1 MNEQTPGMVVKHRFV
16 IRDDSDEGTKKRK
29 GRPFKSYLSYT
40 DRQAAADKF
49 QYSGMVGY
57 MGNEE
62 KTSHLFGKDS
72 DSLGKEEKEYVKK
85 AFDEADKKGLPMWQ
99 TVISFD
105 NEWLS
110 ENGLYDKES
119 GRVRSDKLM
128 DYSRSF
134 MTKIE
139 EKEGIETI
147 WAGAVHYNTDNL
159 HIHFAYV
166 DSGFQRDR
174 GKFKYG
180 SIKAAKST
188 FVSKMIRD
196 QKENTMI
203 TQLMR
208 EGILEKQKQQLFLQ
222 DLTLA
227 DKMLRLYEKMPED
240 RRTWHYGYNVIKP
253 LHPYIDEITSE
264 FLEIH
269 AKEEYESL
277 NKLLDI
283 QEFCYSRAYGN
294 DGGGYKENKLKDLRI
309 RMGNTVLHQLRD
321 YDKMVRKE
329 EFRKRN
335 SSRDDRSVKVK
346 MSKNGRKI
354 DAGVMIALH
363 NMKRLLRKDIKSIRN
378 QEQYREMVAEEE
390 RQIRSNEQTQ
400 ELDP

>member
-159 HIHFAYV
+159 HIHF
-166 DSGFQRDR
+166 D
-174 GKFKYG
+174 
-180 SIKAAKST
+180 
-188 FVSKMIRD
+188 
-196 QKENTMI
+196 
-203 TQLMR
+203 
-208 EGILEKQKQQLFLQ
+208 
-222 DLTLA
+222 
-227 DKMLRLYEKMPED
+227 
-240 RRTWHYGYNVIKP
+240 
-253 LHPYIDEITSE
+253 
-264 FLEIH
+264 
-269 AKEEYESL
+269 
-277 NKLLDI
+277 
-283 QEFCYSRAYGN
+283 
-294 DGGGYKENKLKDLRI
+294 
-309 RMGNTVLHQLRD
+309 
-321 YDKMVRKE
+321 
-329 EFRKRN
+329 FRN
-335 SSRDDRSVKVK
+335 
-346 MSKNGRKI
+346 
-354 DAGVMIALH
+354 
-363 NMKRLLRKDIKSIRN
+363 
-378 QEQYREMVAEEE
+378 
-390 RQIRSNEQTQ
+390 
-400 ELDP
+400 